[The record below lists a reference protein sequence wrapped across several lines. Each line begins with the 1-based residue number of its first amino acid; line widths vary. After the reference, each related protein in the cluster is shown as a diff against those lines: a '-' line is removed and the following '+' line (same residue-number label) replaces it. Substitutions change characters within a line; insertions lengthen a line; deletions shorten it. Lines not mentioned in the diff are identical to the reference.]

1 MADKMPKDTSV
12 LQANIKIE
20 WVEGGILNH
29 SAGWRIVETDAAK
42 KLEDGCDGVL
52 RGRGSS

>member
-20 WVEGGILNH
+20 WVEGGIVNH
-29 SAGWRIVETDAAK
+29 SAGWGVVETDAAK
-42 KLEDGCDGVL
+42 KPEDGCDGVL